1 MLANTVRRENFN
13 GYTIHNNIRRVREAQ
28 HIQGMIT
35 NPTNSEFAGIA
46 CERLLTNCP
55 VTVLGEI
62 DNVTQILD
70 PISSNSGAR

>member
-13 GYTIHNNIRRVREAQ
+13 GYTIHNIRRVREAQ

-46 CERLLTNCP
+46 RERLLTNCP